1 MLEGSVDEREQL
13 DCVHSKIGFVPKAD
27 TEEATYHV
35 DRCIAPIVDQEV
47 KIRDARTIVDELSLD
62 REGFILVNHDM
73 GALSET
79 DPAVM
84 QEKYTA
90 EMADFLKTYL
100 KAACV
105 VPYAEGE
112 LGTTLLRTAAPPV
125 AVNAEGAPRQK
136 VPMAHIDFSAQ
147 SAPVVAATSAHIHGI
162 AARPYSRMILIQTWC
177 ALTPAPQ
184 DFPLAFVDGST
195 VLDTDLQPKEVD
207 GYSQVLWALHYNPTQ
222 RWYYFPN
229 MNRNEIVLFLG
240 YDSRR
245 SDYPR
250 VAHSSFDNRAAFPN
264 ATPRSNIESRFW
276 VYFE

>member
-1 MLEGSVDEREQL
+1 MLKESTQREQL
-13 DCVHSKIGFVPKAD
+13 DRVRSKIGFVPKAE

-35 DRCIAPIVDQEV
+35 ARCVAPIVGHEV
-47 KIRDARTIVDELSLD
+47 EIRDARPIVDELSLN

-73 GALSET
+73 PALSET
-79 DPAVM
+79 DPLIM

-100 KAACV
+100 KAAWV

-112 LGTTLLRTAAPPV
+112 LGTTLLRSAATTE
-125 AVNAEGAPRQK
+125 AATAEGAPRK
-136 VPMAHIDFSAQ
+136 KIPMAHMDFSAQ
-147 SAPVVAATSAHIHGI
+147 SAPVVAAASAQVHGI
-162 AARPYSRMILIQTWC
+162 AALPYSRMILIQTWC

-184 DFPLAFVDGST
+184 DFPLAIVDGST
-195 VLDTDLQPKEVD
+195 VMDTDLSPKDVD
-207 GYSQVLWALHYNPTQ
+207 GYSQVLWVLHYNPTQ
-222 RWYYFPN
+222 KWYYFSN
-229 MNRNEIVLFLG
+229 MERNEIILFLG
-240 YDSRR
+240 YDSQR

-250 VAHSSFDNRAAFPN
+250 AAHSSFDNRAAFPN